1 MTTDTDP
8 IVIIL
13 IFLVYSFSTIKLQT
27 NEIIKDILEH
37 QGGTKNNGKSR
48 NMNTYSKLC
57 LSSLVL

>member
-48 NMNTYSKLC
+48 NMNT
-57 LSSLVL
+57 